1 MGHDV
6 DLESFADEVRAFLD
20 ANADRRAAGTFRWGE
35 GSDYVGFFGDP
46 HADEQADLAA
56 ARAWQRTRFEHG
68 FGWITGPTRFGG
80 RELSSLHDLTY
91 DLVEA
96 EYDVPDTEV
105 LSVIGLGMVG
115 PTILTHGSA
124 QLQERYLPAMY
135 RGDVL
140 ACQLFSEPA
149 AGSDLA
155 AVATK
160 AVRDGDDWIVTG
172 QKVWT
177 SSAQHAQ
184 IGELLC
190 RTDPEAPKHRGIT
203 AFVLD
208 MSLPGVTVR
217 PLRQMTGGAEFNE
230 VFLDEVRI
238 PDSHRLGEVDGGWR
252 VAVTTL
258 MNERGTVAADS
269 GGAAVDAISPPRL
282 HALMEHVGRGD
293 DPVARQELGA
303 LAVDVLAAQ
312 ALTARATRRFQA
324 GDAPGPEG
332 SIAKLCF
339 AANLTRA
346 AHFAADLLGD
356 DITADSGEWGTFGW
370 NQLLLA
376 APALRILGGTEEI
389 MKNILAERVLG
400 MPKEPGK

>member
-1 MGHDV
+1 
-6 DLESFADEVRAFLD
+6 VRAFLD
-20 ANADRRAAGTFRWGE
+20 ANASRRGKAGTFRWGE

-46 HADEQADLAA
+46 QADEQADLAA

-68 FGWITGPTRFGG
+68 FGWITGPARFGG
-80 RELSSLHDLTY
+80 RDLSALHDLTY
-91 DLVEA
+91 DLIEA

-115 PTILTHGSA
+115 PTILDHGTDD
-124 QLQERYLPAMY
+124 LRERYLPAMY

-140 ACQLFSEPA
+140 ACQLFSEPG

-155 AVATK
+155 SVATR
-160 AVRDGDDWIVTG
+160 AVRDGDDWIVNG

-190 RTDPEAPKHRGIT
+190 RTDPDAPKHRGIT

-208 MSLPGVTVR
+208 MSLPGVSVR

-230 VFLDEVRI
+230 VFLDDVRI

-269 GGAAVDAISPPRL
+269 GGAAVEAMSPLRL
-282 HALMEHVGRGD
+282 YALAERLGRSD
-293 DPVARQELGA
+293 DPVVRQELGG
-303 LAVDVLAAQ
+303 LAVDVLAAR
-312 ALTARATRRFQA
+312 ALTARAMRRFQSGA
-324 GDAPGPEG
+324 APGPEG

-356 DITADSGEWGTFGW
+356 DITADSGEWGTFSW

-400 MPKEPGK
+400 LPKEPVK

>member
-1 MGHDV
+1 V
-6 DLESFADEVRAFLD
+6 AQDLDLDAFADDARAFLD
-20 ANADRRAAGTFRWGE
+20 AHSTRRGEDDDFQWGV
-35 GSDYVGFFGDP
+35 GSDHVGFFGELK
-46 HADEQADLAA
+46 ADEAAGVAA
-56 ARAWQRTRFEHG
+56 ARAWQKVRHENG
-68 FGWITGPTRFGG
+68 FGWITGPARFGG
-80 RELSSLHDLTY
+80 RELTSLHVLTY
-91 DLVEA
+91 DLVES
-96 EYDVPDTEV
+96 EYDVPNTAV

-115 PTILTHGSA
+115 PTILSHGTDE
-124 QLQERYLPAMY
+124 LCDHYLPAMY
-135 RGDVL
+135 RGDVI

-155 AVATK
+155 AVTTR
-160 AVRDGDDWIVTG
+160 AVRDGDDWVISG

-177 SSAQHAQ
+177 SGAQYAQ

-190 RTDPEAPKHRGIT
+190 RTDPSAPKHRGLT

-217 PLRQMTGGAEFNE
+217 PLRQITGGAKFNE

-258 MNERGTVAADS
+258 MSERGTVAQS
-269 GGAAVDAISPPRL
+269 GGPSGAAISPHRL
-282 HALMEHVGRGD
+282 HALLEHVGRD
-293 DPVARQELGA
+293 KDPVARQELA
-303 LAVDVLAAQ
+303 SVAVDVLATR
-312 ALTARATRRFQA
+312 ALNARAMRRLQS
-324 GDAPGPEG
+324 GTAPGPEG

-346 AHFAADLLGD
+346 AHFATDQLGD
-356 DITADSGEWGTFGW
+356 SAVADSGEWGTFAW

-376 APALRILGGTEEI
+376 SPALRILGGTEEI

-400 MPKEPGK
+400 MPKEPTP

>member
-1 MGHDV
+1 MAQDV
-6 DLESFADEVRAFLD
+6 DLDTFAAEVRAFLD
-20 ANADRRAAGTFRWGE
+20 AHSPRREAGTFTWGE
-35 GSDYVGFFGDP
+35 GSDYIGFFGDP
-46 HADEQADLAA
+46 QADEQADLAA
-56 ARAWQRTRFEHG
+56 ARAWQRTRYETG
-68 FGWITGPTRFGG
+68 FGWITGPARYGG
-80 RELSSLHDLTY
+80 RDLTALHDLTY
-91 DLVEA
+91 DLIEA

-115 PTILTHGSA
+115 PTILEHGSDE
-124 QLQERYLPAMY
+124 LRERYLPAMY

-140 ACQLFSEPA
+140 ACQLFSEPG

-155 AVATK
+155 AVTTR
-160 AVRDGDDWIVTG
+160 AVRDGDEWVVNG

-177 SSAQHAQ
+177 SSARHAQ

-190 RTDPEAPKHRGIT
+190 RTNPDAPKHRGIT

-208 MSLPGVTVR
+208 MSLPGVSVR

-230 VFLDEVRI
+230 VFLDDVRI
-238 PDSHRLGEVDGGWR
+238 PDSHRLGEVHGGWR
-252 VAVTTL
+252 VALTTL

-269 GGAAVDAISPPRL
+269 GGVAVEAISPPRL
-282 HALMEHVGRGD
+282 YALADHLGRSD
-293 DPVARQELGA
+293 DPVVRQELGG
-303 LAVDVLAAQ
+303 LAVDVLAAR
-312 ALTARATRRFQA
+312 ALTARAIRRFQA
-324 GDAPGPEG
+324 GAAPGPEG

-356 DITADSGEWGTFGW
+356 DITADSGEWGTFSW

-400 MPKEPGK
+400 LPKEPVK